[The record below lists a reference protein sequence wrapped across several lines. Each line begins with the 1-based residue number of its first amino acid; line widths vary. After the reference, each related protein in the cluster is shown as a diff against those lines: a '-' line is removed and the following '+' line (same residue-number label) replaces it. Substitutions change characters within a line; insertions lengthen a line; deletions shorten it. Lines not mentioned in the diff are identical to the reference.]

1 MRNELIGHLFSS
13 CIMDERVYIH
23 TSVLCWFWLRCVP
36 RRPRSHLMH
45 VSDYAPT
52 LLHVLAGVD
61 MGAGTKPGM
70 ALDGHNMWACL
81 STAAGPAKEAA
92 CAAAG
97 REDILYSE

>member
-1 MRNELIGHLFSS
+1 
-13 CIMDERVYIH
+13 
-23 TSVLCWFWLRCVP
+23 
-36 RRPRSHLMH
+36 MH

-61 MGAGTKPGM
+61 MGAGAKPGM

>member
-1 MRNELIGHLFSS
+1 
-13 CIMDERVYIH
+13 
-23 TSVLCWFWLRCVP
+23 
-36 RRPRSHLMH
+36 
-45 VSDYAPT
+45 
-52 LLHVLAGVD
+52 

-97 REDILYSE
+97 REDILYSEYSPITTTITTTAATALVFLHHSSERKRDRDRERETNGE